1 MMSANYMRGKFK
13 EAFQNY
19 KEALR
24 VLLGRNI
31 QLRDIQIQKLQGSQI
46 NVYLVERVL
55 GSEIKLLN
63 DSDLR
68 DEILEHM
75 PIQVEYI
82 IDTAIESEK
91 QVNFTLLKSL
101 HEKLEQLILIDGNI
115 TEVLRAQFEED
126 KNRIEDYINW

>member
-46 NVYLVERVL
+46 NVYLVERAL

-75 PIQVEYI
+75 PIQVRYI

-101 HEKLEQLILIDGNI
+101 HEKLEQLILIEGNI
-115 TEVLRAQFEED
+115 TEVLRAQFEEY